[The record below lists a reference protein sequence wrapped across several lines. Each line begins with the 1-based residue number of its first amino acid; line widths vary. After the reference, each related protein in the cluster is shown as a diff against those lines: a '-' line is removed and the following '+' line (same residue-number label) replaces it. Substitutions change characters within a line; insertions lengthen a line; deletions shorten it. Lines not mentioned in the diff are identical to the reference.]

1 MNWILVIVCIAVG
14 IGLLLP
20 MIQKR
25 IVYKKLT
32 EYLDQ
37 GKYKEFEQVL
47 DGFWCTFSYRPFN
60 REFMRLNAY
69 FMQNDTKKISQQ
81 INDLFEKIKMND
93 EQRSLVAKR
102 AFYFYLEQEKYEQA
116 KKMLDICLQHDSNQ
130 VEVETMQLMYSIL
143 GERKS
148 EHIRDIKARLEPLK
162 KETDAYTNPA
172 KRVRIG
178 VFEYLIGLQYSYLHN
193 KKESKKYLENALQ
206 HCKGTT
212 YEVQIQALL

>member
-1 MNWILVIVCIAVG
+1 MNWILIIVCIAVV

-20 MIQKR
+20 LAQKQ

-32 EYLDQ
+32 KYLEQ
-37 GKYKEFEQVL
+37 GKYKEFEKLL

-69 FMQNDTKKISQQ
+69 FMQNDAKRIQKQLD
-81 INDLFEKIKMND
+81 NLFENIKMND
-93 EQRSLVAKR
+93 EQKSSVAKQ
-102 AFYFYLEQEKYEQA
+102 AFYFYMEQKKYAQA
-116 KKMLDICLQHDSNQ
+116 KKMLDICQAHDTNKN
-130 VEVETMQLMYSIL
+130 EIETIQIMYSIL

-148 EHIRDIKARLEPLK
+148 EHIRDIKAQLEPLQ
-162 KETDAYTNPA
+162 KEKDAYTNPA

-178 VFEYLIGLQYSYLHN
+178 VFEYLIGLQYLYMNN
-193 KKESKKYLENALQ
+193 KKSKEYLNNALQ

-212 YEVQIQALL
+212 YEAQIQTLL

>member
-1 MNWILVIVCIAVG
+1 MNWILIIVCIAVV

-20 MIQKR
+20 LAQKQ

-32 EYLDQ
+32 KYLEQ
-37 GKYKEFEQVL
+37 GKYKEFEKLL

-69 FMQNDTKKISQQ
+69 FMQNYAKRIQKQLD
-81 INDLFEKIKMND
+81 NLFENIKMND
-93 EQRSLVAKR
+93 EQKSSVAKQ
-102 AFYFYLEQEKYEQA
+102 AFYFYMEQKKYAQA
-116 KKMLDICLQHDSNQ
+116 KKMLDICQAHDTNKN
-130 VEVETMQLMYSIL
+130 EIETMQIMYSIL

-148 EHIRDIKARLEPLK
+148 EHIRDIKAQLEPLQ
-162 KETDAYTNPA
+162 KEKDAYTNPA

-178 VFEYLIGLQYSYLHN
+178 VFEYLIGLQYLYMNN
-193 KKESKKYLENALQ
+193 KKSKEYLNNALQ

-212 YEVQIQALL
+212 YEAQIQALL

>member
-1 MNWILVIVCIAVG
+1 MNWILIIVCIAVV

-20 MIQKR
+20 LAQKQ

-32 EYLDQ
+32 KYLEQ
-37 GKYKEFEQVL
+37 GKYKEFEKLL

-69 FMQNDTKKISQQ
+69 FMQNDAKRIQKQLD
-81 INDLFEKIKMND
+81 NLFENIKMND
-93 EQRSLVAKR
+93 EQRSSVAKQ
-102 AFYFYLEQEKYEQA
+102 AFYFYMEQKKYAQA
-116 KKMLDICLQHDSNQ
+116 KKMLDICQAHDTNKN
-130 VEVETMQLMYSIL
+130 EIETMQIMYSIL

-148 EHIRDIKARLEPLK
+148 EHIRDIKAQLEPLQ
-162 KETDAYTNPA
+162 KEKDAYTNPA

-178 VFEYLIGLQYSYLHN
+178 VFEYLIGLQYLYMNN
-193 KKESKKYLENALQ
+193 KKSKEYLNNALQ

-212 YEVQIQALL
+212 YEAQIQALL

>member
-1 MNWILVIVCIAVG
+1 MNWILIIVCIAVV

-20 MIQKR
+20 LAQKQ

-32 EYLDQ
+32 KYLEQ
-37 GKYKEFEQVL
+37 GKYKEFEKLL

-69 FMQNDTKKISQQ
+69 FMQNDAKRIQKQLD
-81 INDLFEKIKMND
+81 NLFENIKMHD
-93 EQRSLVAKR
+93 EQKSSVAKQ
-102 AFYFYLEQEKYEQA
+102 AFYFYMEQKKYAQA
-116 KKMLDICLQHDSNQ
+116 KKMLDICQAHDTNKN
-130 VEVETMQLMYSIL
+130 EIETMQIMYSIL

-148 EHIRDIKARLEPLK
+148 EHIRDIKAQLEPLQ
-162 KETDAYTNPA
+162 KEKDAYTNPA

-178 VFEYLIGLQYSYLHN
+178 VFEYLIGLQYLYMNN
-193 KKESKKYLENALQ
+193 KKSKEYLNNALQ

-212 YEVQIQALL
+212 YEAQIQALL

>member
-1 MNWILVIVCIAVG
+1 MNWILIIVCIAVV

-20 MIQKR
+20 LAQKQ

-32 EYLDQ
+32 KYLEQ
-37 GKYKEFEQVL
+37 VKYKEFEKLL

-69 FMQNDTKKISQQ
+69 FMQNDAKRIQKQLD
-81 INDLFEKIKMND
+81 NLFENIKMND
-93 EQRSLVAKR
+93 EQKSSVAKQ
-102 AFYFYLEQEKYEQA
+102 AFYFYMEQKKYAQA
-116 KKMLDICLQHDSNQ
+116 KKMLDICQAHDTNKN
-130 VEVETMQLMYSIL
+130 EIETMHIMYSIL

-148 EHIRDIKARLEPLK
+148 EHIRDIKAQLEPLQ
-162 KETDAYTNPA
+162 KEKDAYTNPA

-178 VFEYLIGLQYSYLHN
+178 VFEYLIGLQYLYMNN
-193 KKESKKYLENALQ
+193 KKSKEYLNNALQ

-212 YEVQIQALL
+212 YEAQIQALL

>member
-1 MNWILVIVCIAVG
+1 MNWILIIVCIAVV

-20 MIQKR
+20 LAQKQ

-32 EYLDQ
+32 KYLEQ
-37 GKYKEFEQVL
+37 VKYKEFEKLL

-69 FMQNDTKKISQQ
+69 FMQNDAKRIQKQLD
-81 INDLFEKIKMND
+81 NLFENIKMND
-93 EQRSLVAKR
+93 EQKSSVAKQ
-102 AFYFYLEQEKYEQA
+102 AFYFYMEQKKYAQA
-116 KKMLDICLQHDSNQ
+116 KKMLDICQAHDTNKN
-130 VEVETMQLMYSIL
+130 EIETMQIMYSIL

-148 EHIRDIKARLEPLK
+148 EHIRDIKAQLEPLQ
-162 KETDAYTNPA
+162 KEKDAYTNPA

-178 VFEYLIGLQYSYLHN
+178 VFEYLIGLQYLYMNN
-193 KKESKKYLENALQ
+193 KKSKEYLNNALQ

-212 YEVQIQALL
+212 YEAQIQALL